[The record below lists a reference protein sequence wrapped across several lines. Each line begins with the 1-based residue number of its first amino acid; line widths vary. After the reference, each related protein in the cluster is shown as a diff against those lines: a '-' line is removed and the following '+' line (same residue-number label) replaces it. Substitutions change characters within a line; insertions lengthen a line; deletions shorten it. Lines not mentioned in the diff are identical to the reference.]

1 MNTLNSI
8 VHTKSKS
15 TITFDINSFK
25 NFLSR
30 ESKILSLDASK
41 NMIGTALSD
50 DRRIV
55 ALSHVLIERAKLES
69 DFKKINLI
77 IHNNNVDAIVIGL
90 PLNKNGTK
98 GRQAQSVITFASNL
112 NKKIGLPILMWDER
126 FSTEGIQ
133 REMLNNGLKKKNI
146 KKHIDCASATWV
158 LQGVLDRINY
168 NNNINYEE

>member
-1 MNTLNSI
+1 MNSLNSI

-15 TITFDINSFK
+15 TITFDINFFK
-25 NFLSR
+25 NFLSQ

-90 PLNKNGTK
+90 PFK
-98 GRQAQSVITFASNL
+98 
-112 NKKIGLPILMWDER
+112 
-126 FSTEGIQ
+126 
-133 REMLNNGLKKKNI
+133 
-146 KKHIDCASATWV
+146 
-158 LQGVLDRINY
+158 
-168 NNNINYEE
+168 